1 MAKSECI
8 KLIQTGLTIA
18 CLVYIVRIYNLTKVD
33 PFDIKLENPE
43 TYFVSSNK
51 TILKMDKQC
60 KCGNEIVNDF
70 CTEEQIL
77 SGCVDTLSQNLDK
90 QKFLRFLLEESKCI
104 NYENQI
110 KEGSKKLNEVFNLNI
125 PGIHSM
131 LNGLLYLIIISL
143 ALLGALIF
151 LSCGAGLGTLCCG
164 DKALLIL
171 VPFAPLILIAFIG
184 AAIASVVLFIILI
197 VRYYNGDVRLYVE
210 FLDCRNVNRNKFSD
224 KFKDIE
230 DLKSNFSVFMTLY
243 IIYLILNFCT
253 GSSSK
258 QKEEEEQSD

>member
-1 MAKSECI
+1 
-8 KLIQTGLTIA
+8 
-18 CLVYIVRIYNLTKVD
+18 
-33 PFDIKLENPE
+33 
-43 TYFVSSNK
+43 
-51 TILKMDKQC
+51 
-60 KCGNEIVNDF
+60 
-70 CTEEQIL
+70 
-77 SGCVDTLSQNLDK
+77 
-90 QKFLRFLLEESKCI
+90 
-104 NYENQI
+104 
-110 KEGSKKLNEVFNLNI
+110 
-125 PGIHSM
+125 M

-151 LSCGAGLGTLCCG
+151 LSCGAWLGTLCCG
-164 DKALLIL
+164 EKALLIL

-197 VRYYNGDVRLYVE
+197 VRYYKGDVRLYVE
-210 FLDCRNVNRNKFSD
+210 FLDCRNVIRTKFSD